1 MKTVHI
7 TRFGEPGR
15 SVACVEVDD
24 APSPA
29 AGQVRFEIIA
39 FPINTADVLLVEG
52 KYAAKP
58 PLPAPVGA
66 ECVGRIT
73 DVGEGVTDLS
83 PGDLIINLAR
93 DNWAQA
99 KTIDRALLV
108 KVPRDVDP
116 LQLAMLKVN
125 PATALLMLRD
135 YVTLQT
141 GDWVMQNAAN
151 SAVGGYVIRL
161 AKKAGFKTVNIVRR
175 ERLTEALVA
184 AGADQVLVDGPD
196 LAERVNQCIGER
208 QVALGID
215 AVAGDLCDRMA
226 SCMRHGSVLVNYGLL
241 SGNPCQVS
249 PDNLVFAGV
258 SLQGFWLAKYLLS
271 AGVENIEAIY
281 SELASGV
288 QDGSLRAPVEA
299 VYEIDQIQEAVAHAA
314 KEQRGGKILVTANG
328 PL

>member
-1 MKTVHI
+1 M
-7 TRFGEPGR
+7 
-15 SVACVEVDD
+15 ACVEVDD

-39 FPINTADVLLVEG
+39 FPINPADVLLVEG

-196 LAERVNQCIGER
+196 LAERVLGNAKKRAQMG
-208 QVALGID
+208 QVAALID
-215 AVAGDLCDRMA
+215 DVPSVAEVIAEL
-226 SCMRHGSVLVNYGLL
+226 
-241 SGNPCQVS
+241 
-249 PDNLVFAGV
+249 FAG
-258 SLQGFWLAKYLLS
+258 GPAH
-271 AGVENIEAIY
+271 A
-281 SELASGV
+281 SELAASLQRLASGE
-288 QDGSLRAPVEA
+288 D
-299 VYEIDQIQEAVAHAA
+299 AA
-314 KEQRGGKILVTANG
+314 
-328 PL
+328 